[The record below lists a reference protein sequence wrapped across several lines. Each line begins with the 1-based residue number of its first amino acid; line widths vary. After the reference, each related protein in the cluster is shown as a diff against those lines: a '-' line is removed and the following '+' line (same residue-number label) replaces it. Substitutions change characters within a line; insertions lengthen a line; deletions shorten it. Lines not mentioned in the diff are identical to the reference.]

1 MVEGN
6 LESAVRM
13 SERLLEMLANETL
26 FHRHGIA
33 CSIGIAAWSAGVNQ
47 DQLFEQADRALYR
60 AKAAGRN
67 RYCIATRD

>member
-1 MVEGN
+1 M
-6 LESAVRM
+6 
-13 SERLLEMLANETL
+13 
-26 FHRHGIA
+26 
-33 CSIGIAAWSAGVNQ
+33 GIAAWSAGVNQ

>member
-1 MVEGN
+1 M
-6 LESAVRM
+6 
-13 SERLLEMLANETL
+13 